1 MKRRK
6 LVVSAFLPMM
16 MISWVLM
23 LGEAPM
29 RQLANDFI
37 SFRVKPIDG
46 CMGGNCRRWAKVY
59 DGDNVLKTTVRVK
72 AVNEQDVKLRHM

>member
-1 MKRRK
+1 
-6 LVVSAFLPMM
+6 
-16 MISWVLM
+16 M

-37 SFRVKPIDG
+37 SFRVEPIDG
-46 CMGGNCRRWAKVY
+46 CMGGSCRRWAEVH

-72 AVNEQDVKLRHM
+72 AVNEQDVKLRHMSPVSFR